1 MAGHCVYFGGLPRV
15 RARLISKYESE
26 EGLWCVETRTTD
38 ESNDWEDKTQLQ
50 FRGLD
55 LVEKCINEAFRK

>member
-1 MAGHCVYFGGLPRV
+1 MAKHCVYFEGLPCV
-15 RARLISKYESE
+15 RARLLIKEE
-26 EGLWCVETRTTD
+26 GKEGLWCVETRTSE
-38 ESNDWEDKTQLQ
+38 ESTDWEDKTLLS